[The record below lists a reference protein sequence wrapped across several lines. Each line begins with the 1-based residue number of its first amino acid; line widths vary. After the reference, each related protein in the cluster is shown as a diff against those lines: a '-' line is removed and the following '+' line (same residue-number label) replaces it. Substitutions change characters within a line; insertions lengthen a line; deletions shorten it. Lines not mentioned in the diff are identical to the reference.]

1 MFSLYYHKKANVF
14 VLGGEIAY
22 YCSRLPFWKSYLLT
36 YVSLWLWLSEQMEIY
51 NLINNITKS
60 FIVTDTC
67 SVVTEILLLHVS
79 ALLSF
84 GLTTTGKK
92 CEFCVPISLFVPT
105 TEGQVYLY
113 NKVK

>member
-1 MFSLYYHKKANVF
+1 MEIGEWKISKHPHKLLNHSLSNVEKCGYSNCTIMLII
-14 VLGGEIAY
+14 VQ
-22 YCSRLPFWKSYLLT
+22 
-36 YVSLWLWLSEQMEIY
+36 QMEIY